1 MTRHIINPQVVS
13 TFFNQKV
20 ITPLGT
26 GMAFGIFHLKDAH
39 QESVG
44 QRVVVRL
51 KVDET
56 TRPHLAKA
64 NCLTPRATASAVF
77 TFGLDEVE
85 V

>member
-1 MTRHIINPQVVS
+1 MKRYIVNPQ
-13 TFFNQKV
+13 TIPTLFNQNV

-26 GMAFGIFHLKDAH
+26 GVAFGIFHLKDAG

-51 KVDET
+51 KVDDEI
-56 TRPHLAKA
+56 RPHLAKA
-64 NCLTPRATASAVF
+64 NCLTPRATATAVF